1 MWWTKW
7 ITTVPF
13 ELECNSRQTCFTGII
28 YYSRL
33 YWKPRYIERDTSY
46 KWYLSRWTRTKNK
59 YVNKRRLETCS
70 LGCLGTYNESSM
82 KPQYCRD
89 SRKCRA
95 SYAAQDVRNL
105 SRLEVVKGT
114 LMMIE
119 YVTLDDWHSSFA
131 VFFFLTECSR
141 CCLFDWQALG
151 LYSSCLC
158 LE

>member
-7 ITTVPF
+7 MTTVPF
-13 ELECNSRQTCFTGII
+13 ELECNSRQTCFTGITC
-28 YYSRL
+28 YSRL

-70 LGCLGTYNESSM
+70 LGCLGTYNENSM

-89 SRKCRA
+89 SRKCRD

-105 SRLEVVKGT
+105 SCLEFAKR
-114 LMMIE
+114 
-119 YVTLDDWHSSFA
+119 YLDDDRVCHARWLTLQFRG
-131 VFFFLTECSR
+131 FFLTKCSR

-151 LYSSCLC
+151 LHSSCLC